1 MLMRNEQMV
10 TRQYFQKLTTYDRR
24 KMLTL
29 LAFLITHFSLLI
41 PVSAQTF
48 TQRLQQS
55 LRGEGTV
62 VVSHDKAIDLLVN
75 GSVVNVVPAKQ
86 PVVKPDDTHNPN
98 GSNTP
103 SASANLAGSKTPAE
117 TTPRQHQQ
125 QEDTVAVSHQ
135 RSGRSYKA
143 MGYRVQVFAG
153 GSSRRDRQRAEQTG
167 QQLQALFPN
176 ENVYTHFYSPRWLC
190 RIGNYRTFE
199 EAHQMQQDLKRLGFE
214 NATIVKGKIIVYY

>member
-1 MLMRNEQMV
+1 MV

-75 GSVVNVVPAKQ
+75 GSVVNVAPAKQ

-153 GSSRRDRQRAEQTG
+153 GNSRADKEKA
-167 QQLQALFPN
+167 QQAGNTVKRKYPS
-176 ENVYTHFYSPRWLC
+176 EPVYVHFYSPRWVC
-190 RIGNYRTFE
+190 RVGNYRTLE
-199 EAHQMQQDLKRLGFE
+199 EANRMMRNVRNLGFKQ
-214 NATIVKGKIIVYY
+214 ACVITGQITVQY